1 MLGLFRKKGKIM
13 KILVI
18 STVNFELNGIS
29 NVILN
34 YYRAMDKV
42 GFQIDLVSPNKVSND
57 LANEFASYG
66 SKVYP
71 FPNRMKEPVSYV
83 KALSSLIKTN
93 GYEIVHAHGNST
105 TLFLEMQAAKIAGVK
120 IRIAH
125 SHSTTC
131 KFKRVN
137 KVLRPLF
144 DKSYTHGFACVDA
157 AGKWLFREKD
167 FTVINNGIDIDLY
180 KFNASIRE
188 EFRKKLIVQDD
199 EIIIG
204 HVGNFSIL
212 KNQDFLLDLM
222 NELKHQDKKYR
233 LLLIGEGELQS
244 SIIDRVRNE
253 KLESKVNVLG
263 ISYEV
268 HNWMQAMDI
277 FVMPSKHEGFPL
289 TIIEAQASGLPC
301 ILSSNITK
309 DVNLDN
315 KCKFINLNSIDEWI
329 ASITTLSPTIREV
342 ESINNISSIQEKEY
356 DINTNAN
363 KLMMKYKEL
372 ISE

>member
-1 MLGLFRKKGKIM
+1 M
-13 KILVI
+13 KILII

-34 YYRAMDKV
+34 YYRAMEKS
-42 GFQIDLVSPNKVSND
+42 GHQIDLVSLNKLSD
-57 LANEFASYG
+57 EFANEFASNG
-66 SKVYP
+66 SRVYS
-71 FPNRMKEPVSYV
+71 FPNRMREPVSYI
-83 KALSSLIKTN
+83 KSLSSLIKLN

-105 TLFLEMQAAKIAGVK
+105 TLFLEMQAAKLAGVK

-137 KVLRPLF
+137 KMLRPFF
-144 DKSYTHGFACVDA
+144 DHTYTHGFACVDA
-157 AGKWLFREKD
+157 AGKWLFQDKAY
-167 FTVINNGIDIDLY
+167 TVINNGIDINLY
-180 KFNASIRE
+180 QYDANVRE
-188 EFRKKLIVQDD
+188 EFRQKLMIQDD
-199 EIIIG
+199 EILIG
-204 HVGNFSIL
+204 HVGNFSAL

-222 NELKHQDKKYR
+222 NKLKHQENKYR

-244 SIIDRVRNE
+244 SIMERVKNE
-253 KLESKVNVLG
+253 KLESRVNVLG

-268 HNWMQAMDI
+268 HNWMQAMDM
-277 FVMPSKHEGFPL
+277 FVMPSKFEGFPL

-309 DVNLDN
+309 DVNLDG
-315 KCKFINLNSIDEWI
+315 KCKFISLNSTDEWI
-329 ASITTLSPTIREV
+329 DSITSLSPSLREV
-342 ESINNISSIQEKEY
+342 ESMQNIRAIRDQGY

-363 KLMMKYKEL
+363 ELMMKYKEL

>member
-1 MLGLFRKKGKIM
+1 M

-18 STVNFELNGIS
+18 STVNIELNGIS

-42 GFQIDLVSPNKVSND
+42 GLQIDLVSPNKVSDD
-57 LANEFASYG
+57 LSKEFSSYG
-66 SKVYP
+66 SKVYS

-83 KALSSLIKTN
+83 KALSKLMKMN

-105 TLFLEMQAAKIAGVK
+105 TLYLEMQAAKLAGVK

-125 SHSTTC
+125 SHNTTC

-144 DKSYTHGFACVDA
+144 DNSYTHGFACVDA

-180 KFNASIRE
+180 KYNSSIRE
-188 EFRKKLIVQDD
+188 EFRKKIMIQDD
-199 EIIIG
+199 EVIIG
-204 HVGNFSIL
+204 HVGNFSDL

-222 NELKHQDKKYR
+222 NELKHKDRKYR

-244 SIIDRVRNE
+244 NIIERVKNE
-253 KLESKVNVLG
+253 KLESYVNVLG
-263 ISYEV
+263 LSYEV

-315 KCKFINLNSIDEWI
+315 KCKFINLNSIEEWI
-329 ASITTLSPTIREV
+329 ASITTQSPVIREA
-342 ESINNISSIQEKEY
+342 ESINSIRSIQEKGY
-356 DINTNAN
+356 DINMNAN
-363 KLMMKYKEL
+363 ELMMKYKEL